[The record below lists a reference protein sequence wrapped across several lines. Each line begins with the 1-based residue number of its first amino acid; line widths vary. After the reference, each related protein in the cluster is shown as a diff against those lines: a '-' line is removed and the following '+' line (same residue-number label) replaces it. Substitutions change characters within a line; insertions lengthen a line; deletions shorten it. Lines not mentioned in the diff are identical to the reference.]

1 MKRILCSLLLL
12 VFQLS
17 VGLAQQ
23 HANIVFIG
31 NSITY
36 GALHQQRELT
46 APPVLCARWLSQQT
60 GIDTVYFRNCGRS
73 GKTTYHFLP
82 NVADVIPAGDKT
94 YFGDVVAKTA
104 ELVKAHPGLPLIF
117 SIKLGTNDAVKRPK
131 NDPTTPE
138 AYVQNMVTIIDSL
151 LKRWPEAHVVLQRP
165 IFNTSD
171 YVTKNGSV
179 AVKKSLKTLNAY
191 YKSFPQIIQRCKA
204 GHVHLGDAEA
214 YNYFEQHWRTDIV
227 EEKDARGKSYWLHP
241 NEKGAKMLGELWGKA
256 LLPVLNSV
264 TPYRV
269 EFSHEFGAA
278 RKPVV
283 ETIAV
288 PNQAGSHYK
297 LGEDAQLRVTAR
309 VGGQPL
315 HNVTLHYKVGKEMFL
330 PETFETVSFKQGEA
344 VIPIGTM
351 QEPGFLACQY
361 EFYANGKRYG
371 DLVKVGFAPEQIK
384 TFTPMPKDFVTF
396 WKKALAEARKTDLE
410 PEFFDVPSATNEQFE
425 TKLVRLHVGKNKWM
439 YGCLTRPMDGKK
451 HPVLLPPPGAGSTK
465 VTPSDDFAK
474 EGFIY
479 LKIEIHD
486 NDPRIPDDV
495 YNVMRHEK
503 CDGYMRCGMES
514 KDTYYYKDVYV
525 GCARAIDFLCS
536 LADWDGQNVVV
547 SGGSQG
553 GALTIVTAALNEKV
567 TLCAPFYPA
576 LCDLTGFLH
585 QRAGGWPKFFSG
597 FYKDGRMDI
606 TQEQA
611 VSTLQYF
618 DVVNFARKL
627 TVPLFCSWG
636 YSDDT
641 CSPTSIWAM
650 WNEVT
655 APKEQNIT
663 ATSGHWRFTESQQKS
678 LRWIKTHLQYPSLKG
693 KKIGFIGDSYVRN
706 HRDPIENSWH
716 YKFAQKY
723 GMKYYNYGRNGN
735 CIALD
740 LKQWGTGMYKRY
752 QEMNDSLDYVVVIA
766 GHNDASHGRIDSI
779 GMDAFKE
786 RLGILCK
793 GLRNKYPSAKILFF
807 TPWRCEN
814 FAGSMRAKV
823 IDAIKE
829 VCGDYQIPV
838 FDAARQSNIES
849 DNFDF
854 RKKYF
859 QGGKGTDTAHLNAK
873 GHDLFLPVAEQF
885 ILQYVDR

>member
-1 MKRILCSLLLL
+1 MKRPLLNLL
-12 VFQLS
+12 FFITYFS
-17 VGLAQQ
+17 FSFAQQ
-23 HANIVFIG
+23 SANIVFIG

-36 GALHQQRELT
+36 GALHQQREQT
-46 APPVLCARWLSQQT
+46 APPTQCARWLCQRE
-60 GIDTVYFRNCGRS
+60 GIDTIYFRNCGRS
-73 GKTTYHFLP
+73 GRTTYHFLP
-82 NVADVIPAGDKT
+82 NAADVIPAGDKT
-94 YFGDVVAKTA
+94 YFPDVVAKA
-104 ELVKAHPGLPLIF
+104 RELVKAHPDLPLVF

-131 NDPTTPE
+131 NNPTTTDG
-138 AYVQNMVTIIDSL
+138 YVKNMVTIIDSL
-151 LKRWPEAHVVLQRP
+151 LKLWPEAHVVLQRP

-191 YKSFPQIIQRCKA
+191 YQSFPQILQRCKT
-204 GHVHLGDAEA
+204 GHVHLGDADA
-214 YNYFEQHWRTDIV
+214 YGYFEKHWRSDIF
-227 EEKDARGKSYWLHP
+227 EEKDARGKSFWLHP
-241 NEKGAKMLGELWGKA
+241 NEKGAAVLGELWGEA
-256 LLPVLNSV
+256 LLPVLNRI

-269 EFSHEFGAA
+269 GFSREFSAP
-278 RKPVV
+278 RKAEV
-283 ETIAV
+283 ETMAL
-288 PNQAGSHYK
+288 PNHANSHYK
-297 LGEDAQLRVTAR
+297 LGEEAQLRVMAKVDGR
-309 VGGQPL
+309 PL
-315 HNVTLHYKVGKEMFL
+315 NNVSLHYKVGAEMFL
-330 PETFETVSFKQGEA
+330 PEKFETVSFQQGEA
-344 VIPIGTM
+344 VIPMGTM
-351 QEPGFLACQY
+351 KEPGFKACQY
-361 EFYANGKRYG
+361 EFYVNGKRYG
-371 DLVKVGFAPEQIK
+371 DLVKVGFSPEQIT
-384 TFTPMPKDFVTF
+384 TFTPMPKDFDAF
-396 WKKALAEARKTDLE
+396 WKKALDEARKVDLE
-410 PEFFDVPSATNEQFE
+410 PEYFDVPSATNMQFE
-425 TKLVRLHVGKNKWM
+425 TKLVRLHVGKDKWI

-451 HPVLLPPPGAGSTK
+451 HPVLLTPPGAGSTK
-465 VTPSDDFAK
+465 VFPSDDFSK

-486 NDPRIPDDV
+486 NDPRIPDDE
-495 YNVMRHEK
+495 YNVMRHKK
-503 CDGYMRCGMES
+503 CDGYMRRGMES

-525 GCARAIDFLCS
+525 GCARAVDFLCS
-536 LADWDGQNVVV
+536 LPDWDGQNVIV

-576 LCDLTGFLH
+576 LCDLMGFLH

-597 FYKDGRMDI
+597 FYKDGRVDI
-606 TQEQA
+606 AENQA

-627 TVPLFCSWG
+627 TVPMFCSWG

-641 CSPTSIWAM
+641 CSPTSVWAM

-655 APKEQNIT
+655 APKEQDVT
-663 ATSGHWRFTESQQKS
+663 PTSGHWRFMESQQKAI
-678 LRWIKTHLQYPSLKG
+678 RWIKTHMRYSSLKG

-706 HRDPIENSWH
+706 HREPFENAWH

-723 GMKYYNYGRNGN
+723 GMEYYNYGRNGN

-766 GHNDASHGRIDSI
+766 GHNDASGNRIDSI
-779 GMDAFKE
+779 GMGTFKE

-793 GLRNKYPSAKILFF
+793 GLRSKYPAAKIIFF

-814 FAGSMRAKV
+814 FAGSMREKV
-823 IDAIKE
+823 IDAIQK
-829 VCGDYQIPV
+829 VCADYQIPV

-885 ILQYVDR
+885 ILQCVEQ